1 MLRRFL
7 ELGLVEEHVYADDG
21 SQVLQIADWRSY
33 RPADLTGQER
43 KRRFSAAAL
52 RRRVLWH

>member
-7 ELGLVEEHVYADDG
+7 ELGLVEEHVYADAG

-43 KRRFSAAAL
+43 KRRF
-52 RRRVLWH
+52 RRRLYGDAYYGH